1 MYLDKLKSM
10 PRQFIKNIF
19 HLSEIFYKINVG
31 IALSLFFFHFS
42 CHIFTVYTLYKRQ
55 VSRWNYESK
64 EKYCSTSNMENKRN
78 LIMNKGFIIFTK
90 YIYSISVTK
99 APTVIYFSHNKN
111 IYPLPDSTLSLDRV
125 NIFYFEKYTASG
137 GFVL

>member
-1 MYLDKLKSM
+1 MFLSKSD
-10 PRQFIKNIF
+10 RW
-19 HLSEIFYKINVG
+19 
-31 IALSLFFFHFS
+31 
-42 CHIFTVYTLYKRQ
+42 
-55 VSRWNYESK
+55 VSWIRE
-64 EKYCSTSNMENKRN
+64 YCSTSNMENKRN

-99 APTVIYFSHNKN
+99 APTVICFSHNKN
-111 IYPLPDSTLSLDRV
+111 IYPLPDSTLLLDRV